1 MFIIE
6 WEWKGGSFGG
16 GEEGRVCRK
25 RPKDAARVEAYMGS
39 FEKRELQQGSRTAI
53 LQRQQE
59 GCPRPKQ
66 FRARVLQN
74 IKLLTVAWHKVI
86 IPPG

>member
-1 MFIIE
+1 
-6 WEWKGGSFGG
+6 
-16 GEEGRVCRK
+16 
-25 RPKDAARVEAYMGS
+25 MGS